1 LRRKIFVRLRLLLP
15 AVLLV
20 FVLSAA
26 AQNQDADVQ
35 TAFAR
40 SQHLKRGIN
49 VSHWFSQN
57 PGDYSAHHTET
68 ETTPDDIAIMARLG
82 FDNVRLSIDAM
93 PLGISFY
100 CIDVIKR
107 GGPSDCGGS
116 NGDFVSRLDSAV
128 DKILAEGMAVTIDV
142 HPEDNYKQALRAD
155 NAAVDRFE
163 TLWRKLAA
171 HYADRDPDRVFFEIL
186 NEPEVNDPYRWAGIQ
201 ARIAAAIREVAPR
214 QTIIATGPNY
224 SDIVDLLTMRPFADG
239 NVIYNFHFY
248 DPHEF
253 THQGAG
259 WGVPWWRYEHGIPY
273 PPTEGSMKELIQ
285 QVPDL
290 ANRYQ
295 FENYWLDRW
304 DGHRIR
310 LLIDEAA
317 AWGSAN
323 HVPLICNEFGAYRA
337 YTDPVSR
344 TNWLRDV
351 RTALEAD
358 SIGWAMWDYHN
369 GFGVAVK
376 DKDGKSVVDPQ
387 TVDALGLK
395 GK

>member
-1 LRRKIFVRLRLLLP
+1 MHLRLFTLAALLAFALP
-15 AVLLV
+15 V
-20 FVLSAA
+20 A
-26 AQNQDADVQ
+26 AQDRAQELQ

-40 SQHLKRGIN
+40 AQHLKRGIN

-57 PGDYSAHHTET
+57 PGDYSAHHTDT
-68 ETTPDDIAIMARLG
+68 ETTPDDIATIARLG
-82 FDNVRLSIDAM
+82 FDNVRLSIDAV
-93 PLGISFY
+93 PLEHAL
-100 CIDVIKR
+100 
-107 GGPSDCGGS
+107 
-116 NGDFVSRLDSAV
+116 NGWDADFLARLDRAV
-128 DKILAEGMAVTIDV
+128 DTILADGMAVTIDV
-142 HPEDNYKQALRAD
+142 HPEDNYKQAMRAD
-155 NAAVDRFE
+155 NGAVDRFE
-163 TLWRKLAA
+163 MLWRKLAA
-171 HYADRDPDRVFFEIL
+171 HYAGRDADRVFFEIL
-186 NEPEVNDPYRWAGIQ
+186 NEPEVYDPYRWAGIQ
-201 ARIAAAIREVAPR
+201 ARVAAAIREVAPHN
-214 QTIIATGPNY
+214 TIIATGPNY
-224 SDIVDLLTMRPFADG
+224 SDIVDLLTMHPLPDG

-253 THQGAG
+253 THQGAA

-273 PPTEGSMKELIQ
+273 PPTESSMKELIQ

-295 FENYWLDRW
+295 FESYWLDHW

-317 AWGSAN
+317 GWAAAN
-323 HVPLICNEFGAYRA
+323 HVPLICNEFGAYRE

-344 TNWLRDV
+344 TSWLRDV

-387 TVDALGLK
+387 TVEALGLK
-395 GK
+395 ER